1 VELSRGAN
9 AELLRLAQN
18 RELCGFLDDA
28 AKGYEAAAVIAER
41 QGNRAVLAAA
51 LRHRAVLHHHA
62 SESHEA
68 ARLCRRSYELAET
81 LGHEGLAAEA
91 INTLGGVELETGEL
105 DLARHTLDQALALA
119 GRWDHVQA
127 RVEQNLGIVANVRGD
142 LPAAAAHYGRSLQ
155 VYRRVRDRKGC
166 AIAYHNL
173 GIVSGDQHV
182 WEDADRYFRLAYGLS
197 RKLGDLRPRDSA

>member
-1 VELSRGAN
+1 MTPSSPRLRIRAALLVELSRGAN

-68 ARLCRRSYELAET
+68 ARLCRRSFELAEA

-91 INTLGGVELETGEL
+91 LNTLGGLELETGEL
-105 DLARHTLDQALALA
+105 DLARHSL
-119 GRWDHVQA
+119 GRHWRSPADGTTS
-127 RVEQNLGIVANVRGD
+127 RRGSSRTWASW
-142 LPAAAAHYGRSLQ
+142 PTSAAICRPPPRTTAAHSRCTAGYATGR
-155 VYRRVRDRKGC
+155 
-166 AIAYHNL
+166 
-173 GIVSGDQHV
+173 
-182 WEDADRYFRLAYGLS
+182 DARSPTTIWAS
-197 RKLGDLRPRDSA
+197 